1 MEKGCHQ
8 FATKKTYLNNSLLSF
23 DLKDLTLPD
32 ATVSEP
38 NIYNLC
44 VFWELDVVK
53 NDKRSLYVKDGS
65 VIDSRC
71 DVVICGDSFE
81 MLLQLSFIHLIDRH
95 FLFLILCLIKTTL
108 FFML

>member
-1 MEKGCHQ
+1 M
-8 FATKKTYLNNSLLSF
+8 LSF
-23 DLKDLTLPD
+23 DLEDLTLPD
-32 ATVSEP
+32 ATISEP
-38 NIYNLC
+38 NIDDLG

-53 NDKRSLYVKDGS
+53 DDKRSLYVKDGS
-65 VIDSRC
+65 VIDSGG

-81 MLLQLSFIHLIDRH
+81 MLLHLGLIHLIDGH